1 MSGELWPARRIAE
14 EFGFAS
20 PGSARKW
27 LSKLK
32 ADGRGIPIADVT
44 VDRGRYIH
52 LYDSTLVL
60 ARRRG

>member
-1 MSGELWPARRIAE
+1 MAGELWPARRIAE

-32 ADGRGIPIADVT
+32 AERQGHP
-44 VDRGRYIH
+44 DR
-52 LYDSTLVL
+52 
-60 ARRRG
+60 